1 MEEVETVETEEIKI
15 NRKVILRDKLVKP
28 SSQKNLMLNG
38 KMFQGWKMLKMLLN
52 RPLFYLY
59 ASKRYLQEA
68 ENPGKESCYMGL
80 LEQEKHS

>member
-1 MEEVETVETEEIKI
+1 
-15 NRKVILRDKLVKP
+15 
-28 SSQKNLMLNG
+28 MLNG

-68 ENPGKESCYMGL
+68 ENPGKEFCYMGL